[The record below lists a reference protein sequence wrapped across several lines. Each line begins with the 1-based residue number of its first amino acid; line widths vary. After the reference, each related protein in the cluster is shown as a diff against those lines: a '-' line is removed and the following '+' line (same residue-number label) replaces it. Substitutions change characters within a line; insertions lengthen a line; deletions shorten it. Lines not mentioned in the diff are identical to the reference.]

1 MPVAVGHNSRMTRHR
16 LTSRPRIGVGIGVLS
31 VAVLTLAVSPLR
43 DHLSRAI
50 PGLLLVLPVVAAG
63 VLGGRVAAIATAVV
77 ATIALNIGFIP
88 PVGSARVAVPD
99 DAVALVVFGLVA
111 LTVGTLVAL
120 EEDRRR
126 GAEQRAEEIKAM
138 HTRFQAVV
146 AEREQLRQEADR
158 VAVME
163 QVDVQRAALLRSV
176 SHDLRTPL
184 ASIRAVA
191 SDLRSGELHSDA
203 VRHELLGLVCAQA
216 ERLDRIVANLLSLSR
231 IEAGAFQPDR
241 QAVDLEELVREVTG
255 RLGPLFEDDA
265 LQVDSHVAPDL
276 PLVDVD
282 YVQIDQVL
290 SNLLENAARFSPPG
304 GAIHLRAV
312 TVPGTGRPGSP
323 PSPAGAPAGNG
334 TAPAADG
341 TAPQVEV
348 TVSDEGPGISPPD
361 LLRIFE
367 PFRSGD
373 AAQDSVSGV
382 GLALCKAIVE
392 AHGGMITAANN
403 RSGGACVRFTL
414 PVRRG

>member
-1 MPVAVGHNSRMTRHR
+1 MGRHR
-16 LTSRPRIGVGIGVLS
+16 LTSRPWIGVGIGVLS
-31 VAVLTLAVSPLR
+31 VVVLTLAVSPFR

-50 PGLLLVLPVVAAG
+50 PALLLVLPVVAAG
-63 VLGGRVAAIATAVV
+63 VLGGRAAAVATAVV
-77 ATIALNIGFIP
+77 ATVALNIGFIP

-126 GAEQRAEEIKAM
+126 AAEQRAEEINAM
-138 HTRFQAVV
+138 HARFQALV
-146 AEREQLRQEADR
+146 AEREHLRQEADR

-184 ASIRAVA
+184 SSIRAVA
-191 SDLRSGELHSDA
+191 SDLRSGEVHSDA
-203 VRHELLGLVCAQA
+203 VRHELLGLVCVQA

-241 QAVDLEELVREVTG
+241 QAVDLEELVREVTS
-255 RLGPLFEDDA
+255 RLQPLFDDDA
-265 LQVDSHVAPDL
+265 IRVDCHLGRDL

-304 GAIHLRAV
+304 GAVHVHAV
-312 TVPGTGRPGSP
+312 AGAGAGAGAGPVGRPS
-323 PSPAGAPAGNG
+323 GNG
-334 TAPAADG
+334 STG
-341 TAPQVEV
+341 CVEV
-348 TVSDEGPGISPPD
+348 SVSDEGPGIPPPD
-361 LLRIFE
+361 LARIFE
-367 PFRSGD
+367 PFRAGR

-403 RSGGACVRFTL
+403 PAGGARLCFTL
-414 PVRRG
+414 PVRHG